1 MKIIKPYVEIIP
13 QCDGYEGML
22 KHIELCGRV
31 CYKSEDKIS
40 DKSANSFVEML
51 KARGHLSVLEHG
63 TVYLHTYSIEVRST
77 PFAKV
82 FDYARVMKETSGYTI
97 ATNYRLA
104 YESGLI
110 PNIDDS
116 IVNAPI
122 KRVTARFVLP
132 IAISREFIRHR
143 AFSFS
148 EQSTRYCNYSKD
160 KFGNELTFIEPY
172 WWDDCIDERLEFLQS
187 CDMAEKMY
195 LRMIKRG
202 MTPQF
207 ARDVLPLA
215 TKTELIMTGFV
226 DDWKNFFK
234 QRCAESAHPQ
244 ARELAN
250 NLKELFKINKL
261 L

>member
-1 MKIIKPYVEIIP
+1 MKLIKPSVEIIP
-13 QCDGYEGML
+13 QCYGHEGML

-51 KARGHLSVLEHG
+51 KERGHLSVLEHG
-63 TVYLHTYSIEVRST
+63 TVYLRTHSLDVRST

-82 FDYARVMKETSGYTI
+82 FDYAKVMRETSGYTI

-104 YESGLI
+104 YESGMI

-132 IAISREFIRHR
+132 IGISREFIRHR

-172 WWDDCIDERLEFLQS
+172 WWDSSNNWKLEFFHS
-187 CDMAEKMY
+187 CEIAEEMY
-195 LRMIKRG
+195 LKMVNRG
-202 MTPQF
+202 LSPQF
-207 ARDVLPLA
+207 ARDVLPLC
-215 TKTELIMTGFV
+215 TKTELVMTGFV
-226 DDWKNFFK
+226 DDWKNFFA
-234 QRCAESAHPQ
+234 QRCADSAHPQ

>member
-1 MKIIKPYVEIIP
+1 MKIIKQSVEIIP
-13 QCDGYEGML
+13 QLAGYEGML
-22 KHIELCGRV
+22 KHIDLCGRV

-40 DKSANSFVEML
+40 DNSAKDFVEML

-63 TVYLHTYSIEVRST
+63 TVYLRTHSLDVRST

-82 FDYARVMKETSGYTI
+82 FDYARVLKETSGYTI

-104 YESGLI
+104 YESGLL

-116 IVNAPI
+116 IVDAPI

-172 WWDDCIDERLEFLQS
+172 WLDSCVDDRLEFLQS
-187 CDMAEKMY
+187 CEMSEKMY

-226 DDWKNFFK
+226 EDWKHFFEL
-234 QRCAESAHPQ
+234 RCAENAHPQ
-244 ARELAN
+244 ARALAM

>member
-1 MKIIKPYVEIIP
+1 MKLIKPSVEIIP
-13 QCDGYEGML
+13 QFAGYDGML

-40 DKSANSFVEML
+40 DNSAKDFVEML

-63 TVYLHTYSIEVRST
+63 TVYLRTNSLDVRST

-82 FDYARVMKETSGYTI
+82 FDYANVMKETSGYTI

-116 IVNAPI
+116 IVDAPI

-172 WWDDCIDERLEFLQS
+172 WWDSCIDDRLEFLQA

-207 ARDVLPLA
+207 ARDVLPLC
-215 TKTELIMTGFV
+215 TKTELVMTGFV
-226 DDWKNFFK
+226 DDWKNFFA
-234 QRCAESAHPQ
+234 QRCAENAHPQ

-250 NLKELFKINKL
+250 NLKELFKTNKFI
-261 L
+261 

>member
-13 QCDGYEGML
+13 QCDGHEGML
-22 KHIELCGRV
+22 KHIEMCGRV

-51 KARGHLSVLEHG
+51 KERGHLSVLEHG
-63 TVYLHTYSIEVRST
+63 TVYLRTYSLDVKST
-77 PFAKV
+77 PFARV
-82 FDYARVMKETSGYTI
+82 FDYSRVMNETSGYTI

-110 PNIDDS
+110 SNIDEN
-116 IVNAPI
+116 IVDAPI

-172 WWDDCIDERLEFLQS
+172 WWDSCVDDRLEFLQS
-187 CDMAEKMY
+187 CEMAEKMY
-195 LRMIKRG
+195 LRMIERG
-202 MTPQF
+202 LTPQF

-215 TKTELIMTGFV
+215 TKTELVMTGFV
-226 DDWKNFFK
+226 DDWKNFFA
-234 QRCAESAHPQ
+234 QRCAENAHPQ

-250 NLKELFKINKL
+250 NLQELFKINKL

>member
-13 QCDGYEGML
+13 QCDGHEGML
-22 KHIELCGRV
+22 KHIEMCGRV

-51 KARGHLSVLEHG
+51 KERGHLSVLEHG
-63 TVYLHTYSIEVRST
+63 TVYLRTYSLDVKST
-77 PFAKV
+77 PFARV
-82 FDYARVMKETSGYTI
+82 FDYARVMNETSGYTI

-110 PNIDDS
+110 SNIDEN
-116 IVNAPI
+116 IVDAPI

-172 WWDDCIDERLEFLQS
+172 WWDSCVDDRLEFLQS
-187 CDMAEKMY
+187 CEMAEKMY

-207 ARDVLPLA
+207 ARDVLPLC
-215 TKTELIMTGFV
+215 TKTELVMTGFV

-234 QRCAESAHPQ
+234 QRCADSSHPQ

-250 NLKELFKINKL
+250 NLRELFKINKL

>member
-1 MKIIKPYVEIIP
+1 MKIIKPSVEIIP
-13 QCDGYEGML
+13 QFDGYEGML

-51 KARGHLSVLEHG
+51 KERGHLSVLEHG
-63 TVYLHTYSIEVRST
+63 TVYLHTHSLDVRST

-82 FDYARVMKETSGYTI
+82 FDYARVMNETSGYTI

-116 IVNAPI
+116 IVDAPI

-132 IAISREFIRHR
+132 IGISREFVRHR

-160 KFGNELTFIEPY
+160 KFGNKLTFIEPY
-172 WWDDCIDERLEFLQS
+172 WWDSCNNWKLEFFHS
-187 CDMAEKMY
+187 CEIAEEMY
-195 LRMIKRG
+195 LKMVNRG
-202 MTPQF
+202 LSPQF
-207 ARDVLPLA
+207 ARDVLPLC
-215 TKTELIMTGFV
+215 TKTELVMTGFV
-226 DDWKNFFK
+226 DDWKNFFA
-234 QRCAESAHPQ
+234 QRCADNAHPQ
-244 ARELAN
+244 ARELAT
-250 NLKELFKINKL
+250 NLRELFKTNKL

>member
-1 MKIIKPYVEIIP
+1 MKIIKPSVEIIP
-13 QCDGYEGML
+13 QFAGYEGML

-31 CYKSEDKIS
+31 CYKSEDKIT
-40 DKSANSFVEML
+40 DNSAKDFVDML
-51 KARGHLSVLEHG
+51 KERGHLSVLEHG
-63 TVYLHTYSIEVRST
+63 TVYLRTYSLDAKST

-82 FDYARVMKETSGYTI
+82 FDYSKVMKETSGYTI

-110 PNIDDS
+110 TNIDEN
-116 IVNAPI
+116 IVNPPI

-148 EQSTRYCNYSKD
+148 EQSTRYCNYSLN

-172 WWDDCIDERLEFLQS
+172 WWDSNIDMRADFLNACEQAENFYLQMVEKGASAQQS
-187 CDMAEKMY
+187 
-195 LRMIKRG
+195 
-202 MTPQF
+202 
-207 ARDVLPLA
+207 RDVLPLA

-226 DDWKNFFK
+226 EDWKNFFA
-234 QRCAESAHPQ
+234 QRCADSAHPQ

>member
-40 DKSANSFVEML
+40 DNSAKDFVEML
-51 KARGHLSVLEHG
+51 KAKGHLSVLEHG
-63 TVYLHTYSIEVRST
+63 TVYLRTHSLDVRST

-82 FDYARVMKETSGYTI
+82 FDYARVMNETSGYTI

-116 IVNAPI
+116 IVNPPI

-132 IAISREFIRHR
+132 ISISREFIRHR
-143 AFSFS
+143 ALSFS
-148 EQSTRYCNYSKD
+148 EQSTRYCNYSLN

-172 WWDDCIDERLEFLQS
+172 WWDSCVDDRLEFLQS
-187 CDMAEKMY
+187 CEMAEKIY
-195 LRMIKRG
+195 LRMIERG

-207 ARDVLPLA
+207 ARDVLPLC
-215 TKTELIMTGFV
+215 TKTELVMTGFV

-244 ARELAN
+244 ARELAK
-250 NLKELFKINKL
+250 NLQELFKTNKL

>member
-1 MKIIKPYVEIIP
+1 MKLIKPSVEII
-13 QCDGYEGML
+13 QQFSGHEGML

-63 TVYLHTYSIEVRST
+63 TVYLHTYSLDVRST

-82 FDYARVMKETSGYTI
+82 FDYAKVMKETSGYTI
-97 ATNYRLA
+97 ATNYRIA

-116 IVNAPI
+116 IVNPPI

-160 KFGNELTFIEPY
+160 KYGNELTFIEPY
-172 WWDDCIDERLEFLQS
+172 
-187 CDMAEKMY
+187 
-195 LRMIKRG
+195 
-202 MTPQF
+202 
-207 ARDVLPLA
+207 
-215 TKTELIMTGFV
+215 
-226 DDWKNFFK
+226 
-234 QRCAESAHPQ
+234 
-244 ARELAN
+244 
-250 NLKELFKINKL
+250 
-261 L
+261 

>member
-1 MKIIKPYVEIIP
+1 
-13 QCDGYEGML
+13 ML

-31 CYKSEDKIS
+31 CYKSEDKIT
-40 DKSANSFVEML
+40 DNSAKDFVEML
-51 KARGHLSVLEHG
+51 KEKGHLSVLEHG
-63 TVYLHTYSIEVRST
+63 TVYLRTNSLDVRST

-82 FDYARVMKETSGYTI
+82 FDNSKVMRETSGYTI

-110 PNIDDS
+110 PNIDES
-116 IVNAPI
+116 IVDAPI

-148 EQSTRYCNYSKD
+148 EQSTRYCNYSLN

-172 WWDDCIDERLEFLQS
+172 WWDSCVDDRLEFLQA
-187 CDMAEKMY
+187 CEMAEKMY
-195 LRMIKRG
+195 LKMIERG
-202 MTPQF
+202 LTPQF

-215 TKTELIMTGFV
+215 TKTELVMTGFV
-226 DDWKNFFK
+226 DDWKNFFA
-234 QRCAESAHPQ
+234 QRCADNAHPQ
-244 ARELAN
+244 ARELAM

>member
-1 MKIIKPYVEIIP
+1 MKIIKQSVEIIP
-13 QCDGYEGML
+13 QFAGYEGML

-31 CYKSEDKIS
+31 CYKSEDKIT
-40 DKSANSFVEML
+40 DNSAKDFVEML
-51 KARGHLSVLEHG
+51 KEKGHLSVLEHG
-63 TVYLHTYSIEVRST
+63 TVYLRTNSLDVRST

-82 FDYARVMKETSGYTI
+82 FDNSKVMRETSGYTI

-110 PNIDDS
+110 PNIDES
-116 IVNAPI
+116 IVDAPI

-148 EQSTRYCNYSKD
+148 EQSTRYCNYSLN

-172 WWDDCIDERLEFLQS
+172 WWDSCVDDRLEFLQA
-187 CDMAEKMY
+187 CEMAEKMY
-195 LRMIKRG
+195 LKMIERG
-202 MTPQF
+202 LTPQF

-215 TKTELIMTGFV
+215 TKTELVMTGFV
-226 DDWKNFFK
+226 DDWKNFFA

-250 NLKELFKINKL
+250 NLKELFKINNL

>member
-1 MKIIKPYVEIIP
+1 MKIIKQSVEIIP
-13 QCDGYEGML
+13 QCDGHEGML

-31 CYKSEDKIS
+31 CYKSEAKIS
-40 DKSANSFVEML
+40 DNSAKDFVEML

-63 TVYLHTYSIEVRST
+63 TVYLRTNSLDVRST

-82 FDYARVMKETSGYTI
+82 FDYAKVMKETSGYTI

-116 IVNAPI
+116 IVDAPI

-132 IAISREFIRHR
+132 IGISREFIRHR

-172 WWDDCIDERLEFLQS
+172 WWDSCVDDRLEFLQS
-187 CDMAEKMY
+187 CEMAEKMY
-195 LRMIKRG
+195 LRMIERG
-202 MTPQF
+202 ITPQF

-226 DDWKNFFK
+226 EDWKQFFEL
-234 QRCAESAHPQ
+234 RCAENAHPQ
-244 ARELAN
+244 ARELAT
-250 NLKELFKINKL
+250 NLRELFKINNL

>member
-1 MKIIKPYVEIIP
+1 MKIIKQSVEIIP
-13 QCDGYEGML
+13 QFAGHEGML

-31 CYKSEDKIS
+31 CYKSEDKIT
-40 DKSANSFVEML
+40 DNSAKDFVEML
-51 KARGHLSVLEHG
+51 KERGHLSVLEHG
-63 TVYLHTYSIEVRST
+63 TVYLRTNSLDVRST
-77 PFAKV
+77 PFARV
-82 FDYARVMKETSGYTI
+82 FDYSRVMNETSGYTI

-110 PNIDDS
+110 PNIDES

-148 EQSTRYCNYSKD
+148 EQSTRYCNYSLN

-172 WWDDCIDERLEFLQS
+172 WWDSCIDDRLEFLQS
-187 CDMAEKMY
+187 CEMAEKMY

-215 TKTELIMTGFV
+215 TKTELVMTGFV

-250 NLKELFKINKL
+250 NLKELFKINNL

>member
-13 QCDGYEGML
+13 QLAGYEGML

-31 CYKSEDKIS
+31 CYKSEDKITEN
-40 DKSANSFVEML
+40 SANSFVAML
-51 KARGHLSVLEHG
+51 KERGHLSVLEHG
-63 TVYLHTYSIEVRST
+63 TVYLRTHSLDVRST

-82 FDYARVMKETSGYTI
+82 FDYAKVMNETSGYTI

-110 PNIDDS
+110 PLIDDS
-116 IVNAPI
+116 IVDAPI

-132 IAISREFIRHR
+132 IGISREFIRHR

-172 WWDDCIDERLEFLQS
+172 WWDSCIDERLEFLQS

-207 ARDVLPLA
+207 ARDVLPLC
-215 TKTELIMTGFV
+215 TKTELVMTGFV

>member
-13 QCDGYEGML
+13 QFAGYGGML

-31 CYKSEDKIS
+31 CYKSEEKIS
-40 DKSANSFVEML
+40 DNSAKDFVEML

-63 TVYLHTYSIEVRST
+63 TVYLHTYSLDVRST
-77 PFAKV
+77 PFSKV
-82 FDYARVMKETSGYTI
+82 FDYSKVMRETSGYTI

-104 YESGLI
+104 YESGLL

-132 IAISREFIRHR
+132 IGISREFIRHR

-148 EQSTRYCNYSKD
+148 EQSTRYCNYSLN

-172 WWDDCIDERLEFLQS
+172 WWDSCIDDRLEFLQS
-187 CDMAEKMY
+187 CEMAENIY
-195 LRMIKRG
+195 LRMIERG

-215 TKTELIMTGFV
+215 TKTELVMTGFV
-226 DDWKNFFK
+226 DDWKNFFA
-234 QRCAESAHPQ
+234 QRCAESAHQQ
-244 ARELAN
+244 ARELAT
-250 NLKELFKINKL
+250 NLQELFKTNKL

>member
-1 MKIIKPYVEIIP
+1 MKIIKPYAEIIP
-13 QCDGYEGML
+13 QFAGHNGML

-31 CYKSEDKIS
+31 CYKSEDKITE
-40 DKSANSFVEML
+40 DSAKDFVEML

-63 TVYLHTYSIEVRST
+63 TVYIRTNSLDVRST

-82 FDYARVMKETSGYTI
+82 FDYAKVMNETSGYTI

-110 PNIDDS
+110 SNIDDS
-116 IVNAPI
+116 IDNPPI

-132 IAISREFIRHR
+132 ISISREFIRHR

-172 WWDDCIDERLEFLQS
+172 WLDSCIDDRLEFLQS
-187 CDMAEKMY
+187 CEMAEKMY

-207 ARDVLPLA
+207 ARDVLPLS
-215 TKTELIMTGFV
+215 TKTELVMTGFV
-226 DDWKNFFK
+226 DDWKNFFD

-244 ARELAN
+244 ARELAT

>member
-1 MKIIKPYVEIIP
+1 MKLIKQSVEIIP
-13 QCDGYEGML
+13 QFAGHEGML

-31 CYKSEDKIS
+31 CYKSEDKIT
-40 DKSANSFVEML
+40 DNSAKDFVEML
-51 KARGHLSVLEHG
+51 KEKGHLSVLEHG
-63 TVYLHTYSIEVRST
+63 TVYLRTNSLDVRST

-82 FDYARVMKETSGYTI
+82 FDNSKVMRETSGYTI

-110 PNIDDS
+110 PNIDES
-116 IVNAPI
+116 IVDAPI

-148 EQSTRYCNYSKD
+148 EQSTRYCNYSLN

-172 WWDDCIDERLEFLQS
+172 WWDSCVDDRLEFLQA
-187 CDMAEKMY
+187 CEMAEKMY
-195 LRMIKRG
+195 LKMIERG
-202 MTPQF
+202 LTPQF
-207 ARDVLPLA
+207 ARYVLPLA
-215 TKTELIMTGFV
+215 TKTELVMTGFV
-226 DDWKNFFK
+226 DDWKNFFA
-234 QRCAESAHPQ
+234 QRCADNAHPQ
-244 ARELAN
+244 ARDLAN
-250 NLKELFKINKL
+250 NLKELFKINNL

>member
-1 MKIIKPYVEIIP
+1 MKIIKQSVEIIP
-13 QCDGYEGML
+13 QCDGHEGML
-22 KHIELCGRV
+22 KHIEMCGRV

-40 DKSANSFVEML
+40 DNSAKNFVDML
-51 KARGHLSVLEHG
+51 KERGHLSVLEHG
-63 TVYLHTYSIEVRST
+63 TVYIRTHSLDVRST

-82 FDYARVMKETSGYTI
+82 FDYAMVMKETSGYTI

-104 YESGLI
+104 YESGLL

-116 IVNAPI
+116 IDNPPI

-148 EQSTRYCNYSKD
+148 EQSTRYCNYSLN

-172 WWDDCIDERLEFLQS
+172 WWDSCVDERLEFLQS
-187 CDMAEKMY
+187 CEIAEKMY

-207 ARDVLPLA
+207 ARDVLPLC
-215 TKTELIMTGFV
+215 TKTELVMTGFV

-244 ARELAN
+244 ARELAT

>member
-1 MKIIKPYVEIIP
+1 MKIIKQSVEIIP
-13 QCDGYEGML
+13 QFDGHEGML

-31 CYKSEDKIS
+31 CYKSEYKIS
-40 DKSANSFVEML
+40 DNSANGFVEML
-51 KARGHLSVLEHG
+51 KAKGHLSVLEHG
-63 TVYLHTYSIEVRST
+63 TVYLRTHSIDAKST
-77 PFAKV
+77 PFARV
-82 FDYARVMKETSGYTI
+82 FDYAKVMNETSGYTI

-116 IVNAPI
+116 IVNPPI

-148 EQSTRYCNYSKD
+148 EQSTRYCNYSLN

-172 WWDDCIDERLEFLQS
+172 WWDSCIDDRLEFLQA
-187 CDMAEKMY
+187 CEMAEKMY

-207 ARDVLPLA
+207 ARDVLPLC
-215 TKTELIMTGFV
+215 TKTELVMTGFV
-226 DDWKNFFK
+226 DDWKNFFA

-244 ARELAN
+244 ARELAT
-250 NLKELFKINKL
+250 NLQELFKINKL

>member
-1 MKIIKPYVEIIP
+1 MKIIKQSAEIIP
-13 QCDGYEGML
+13 QFAGHEGML
-22 KHIELCGRV
+22 KHIELCGRG

-40 DKSANSFVEML
+40 KDSAKDFVEML
-51 KARGHLSVLEHG
+51 KAKGHLSVLEHG
-63 TVYLHTYSIEVRST
+63 TVYLRTHSLDAKST

-82 FDYARVMKETSGYTI
+82 FDYAKVMKETSGYTI

-116 IVNAPI
+116 IINPPI

-148 EQSTRYCNYSKD
+148 EQSTRYCNYSND
-160 KFGNELTFIEPY
+160 KFGSELTFIEPY
-172 WWDDCIDERLEFLQS
+172 WWDSRIDDRLEFLQS
-187 CDMAEKMY
+187 CEMSEKMY
-195 LRMIKRG
+195 LRMIERG

-207 ARDVLPLA
+207 ARDVLPLC
-215 TKTELIMTGFV
+215 TKTELVMTGFV
-226 DDWKNFFK
+226 DDWRNFFS
-234 QRCAESAHPQ
+234 QRLADNAHPQ
-244 ARELAN
+244 ARELAK
-250 NLKELFKINKL
+250 NLRELFKTNKL

>member
-1 MKIIKPYVEIIP
+1 MKIIKQSVEIIP
-13 QCDGYEGML
+13 QFAGHEGML

-31 CYKSEDKIS
+31 CYKSEDKIN
-40 DKSANSFVEML
+40 DNSANGFVEML
-51 KARGHLSVLEHG
+51 KERGHLSVLEHG
-63 TVYLHTYSIEVRST
+63 TVYLRTHSLDVRST

-82 FDYARVMKETSGYTI
+82 FDYSNVMRETSGYTI

-104 YESGLI
+104 YESGLL
-110 PNIDDS
+110 PLIDDNV
-116 IVNAPI
+116 VNAPI

-132 IAISREFIRHR
+132 IGISREFIRHR

-172 WWDDCIDERLEFLQS
+172 WWDDCVDDRLEFLQS
-187 CDMAEKMY
+187 CEMAEKMY
-195 LRMIKRG
+195 LRMIERG
-202 MTPQF
+202 LTPQF

-215 TKTELIMTGFV
+215 TKTELVMTGFV
-226 DDWKNFFK
+226 DDWKNFFA
-234 QRCAESAHPQ
+234 QRCADNAHPQ
-244 ARELAN
+244 ARELAT
-250 NLKELFKINKL
+250 NLQELFKINNL

>member
-1 MKIIKPYVEIIP
+1 MKLIKQSVEIIP
-13 QCDGYEGML
+13 QCDGHEGML

-40 DKSANSFVEML
+40 EDSAKDFVEML
-51 KARGHLSVLEHG
+51 KSRWHLSVLEHG
-63 TVYLHTYSIEVRST
+63 TVYLRTHSLDVKST
-77 PFAKV
+77 PFARV
-82 FDYARVMKETSGYTI
+82 FDYSKVMKETSGYTI

-104 YESGLI
+104 YESGLL

-116 IVNAPI
+116 IVDAPI

-132 IAISREFIRHR
+132 IGISREFIRHR

-160 KFGNELTFIEPY
+160 KFGSELTFIEPY
-172 WWDDCIDERLEFLQS
+172 WWDSCIDDRLEFLQS
-187 CDMAEKMY
+187 CEMAEKMY

-207 ARDVLPLA
+207 ARDVLPLC
-215 TKTELIMTGFV
+215 TKTELVMTGFV
-226 DDWKNFFK
+226 DDWKNFFA

-244 ARELAN
+244 ARELAK
-250 NLKELFKINKL
+250 NLKELFKINNL

>member
-1 MKIIKPYVEIIP
+1 MKIIKPSVEIIP
-13 QCDGYEGML
+13 QCDGHGGML

-31 CYKSEDKIS
+31 CYKSEDKMS

-51 KARGHLSVLEHG
+51 KERGHLSVLEHG
-63 TVYLHTYSIEVRST
+63 TVYLRTYSLDVRST

-82 FDYARVMKETSGYTI
+82 FDYAKVMKETSGYTI

-132 IAISREFIRHR
+132 ISISREFIRHR

-172 WWDDCIDERLEFLQS
+172 WWDDCVDERLEFLQS
-187 CDMAEKMY
+187 CEMAEKMY
-195 LRMIKRG
+195 LKMIERG

-207 ARDVLPLA
+207 ARDVLPLC
-215 TKTELIMTGFV
+215 TKTELVMTGFV
-226 DDWKNFFK
+226 DDWKNFFA

-244 ARELAN
+244 ARELAM

>member
-1 MKIIKPYVEIIP
+1 MKIIKQSVEIIP
-13 QCDGYEGML
+13 QFAGYEGML

-51 KARGHLSVLEHG
+51 KAKGHLSVLEHG
-63 TVYLHTYSIEVRST
+63 TVYIRTNSLDVRST

-82 FDYARVMKETSGYTI
+82 FDYAKVMKETSGYTI

-116 IVNAPI
+116 IVNPPI

-132 IAISREFIRHR
+132 ISISREFIRHR

-172 WWDDCIDERLEFLQS
+172 WWDSCVDDRLEFLQS
-187 CDMAEKMY
+187 CEMAEKMY
-195 LRMIKRG
+195 FRMIKRG

-207 ARDVLPLA
+207 ARDVLPLC
-215 TKTELIMTGFV
+215 TKTELVMTGFV
-226 DDWKNFFK
+226 DDWKNFFA

-244 ARELAN
+244 ARVLAT
-250 NLKELFKINKL
+250 NLMELFKINKL

>member
-1 MKIIKPYVEIIP
+1 MKIIKQSVEIIP
-13 QCDGYEGML
+13 QFSGHEAML

-51 KARGHLSVLEHG
+51 KERGHLSVLEHG
-63 TVYLHTYSIEVRST
+63 TVYLHTYSLDVRST

-82 FDYARVMKETSGYTI
+82 FDYERVMKETSGYTI

-116 IVNAPI
+116 IVNPPI

-132 IAISREFIRHR
+132 IGISREFIRHR

-172 WWDDCIDERLEFLQS
+172 WWDSCVDDRLEFLQS
-187 CDMAEKMY
+187 CEMAEKMY

-207 ARDVLPLA
+207 ARDVLPLC
-215 TKTELIMTGFV
+215 TKTELVMTGFV
-226 DDWKNFFK
+226 DDWKNFFA
-234 QRCAESAHPQ
+234 QRCAENAHPQ
-244 ARELAN
+244 ARELAM
-250 NLKELFKINKL
+250 NLRELFKINKL
-261 L
+261 I

>member
-1 MKIIKPYVEIIP
+1 MKIIKPSVEIIP
-13 QCDGYEGML
+13 QCGGHEGML

-31 CYKSEDKIS
+31 CYKSEDKIT
-40 DKSANSFVEML
+40 DKSAKDFVEML
-51 KARGHLSVLEHG
+51 KERGHLSVLEHG
-63 TVYLHTYSIEVRST
+63 TVYLRTYSLDVKST

-82 FDYARVMKETSGYTI
+82 FDYSKVMKETSGYTI
-97 ATNYRLA
+97 ATNYRIA

-110 PNIDDS
+110 SNIDES
-116 IVNAPI
+116 IVDAPI

-132 IAISREFIRHR
+132 ISISREFIRHR

-148 EQSTRYCNYSKD
+148 EQSTRYCNYSLN
-160 KFGNELTFIEPY
+160 KFGNDLTFIEPY
-172 WWDDCIDERLEFLQS
+172 WWDSCVDDRLEFLQF
-187 CDMAEKMY
+187 CNMAEYMY

-215 TKTELIMTGFV
+215 TKTELVMTGFV
-226 DDWKNFFK
+226 DDWRNFFA
-234 QRCAESAHPQ
+234 QRCADNAHPQ
-244 ARELAN
+244 ARELAM
-250 NLKELFKINKL
+250 NLKELFKINNL

>member
-13 QCDGYEGML
+13 QCDGHEGML

-31 CYKSEDKIS
+31 CYKSEDKIT
-40 DKSANSFVEML
+40 DNSANGFVEML
-51 KARGHLSVLEHG
+51 KERGHLSVLEHG
-63 TVYLHTYSIEVRST
+63 TVYLRTYSLDVRST

-82 FDYARVMKETSGYTI
+82 FDYSRVMNEASGYTI

-116 IVNAPI
+116 IVNPPI

-172 WWDDCIDERLEFLQS
+172 WWDSCIDDRLEFLQS

-215 TKTELIMTGFV
+215 TKTELVMTGFV

-234 QRCAESAHPQ
+234 QRCADNAHPQ
-244 ARELAN
+244 ARELVT

-261 L
+261 I

>member
-1 MKIIKPYVEIIP
+1 MKIIKPSVEIIP
-13 QCDGYEGML
+13 QCDGHEGML

-40 DKSANSFVEML
+40 DNSAKDFVEML
-51 KARGHLSVLEHG
+51 KERGHLSVLEHG
-63 TVYLHTYSIEVRST
+63 TVYLRTHSIDAKST

-82 FDYARVMKETSGYTI
+82 FDYAKVMNETSGYTI

-104 YESGLI
+104 YESGLL

-116 IVNAPI
+116 IVDAPI

-148 EQSTRYCNYSKD
+148 EQSTRYCNYSLD

-172 WWDDCIDERLEFLQS
+172 WWDSFVDDRLEFLQA
-187 CDMAEKMY
+187 CEMAEKMY

-202 MTPQF
+202 ITPQF

-215 TKTELIMTGFV
+215 TKTELVMTGFV
-226 DDWKNFFK
+226 DDWRNFFS
-234 QRCAESAHPQ
+234 QRLADNAHPQ
-244 ARELAN
+244 ARELAK
-250 NLKELFKINKL
+250 NLRELFKINKL

>member
-1 MKIIKPYVEIIP
+1 
-13 QCDGYEGML
+13 ML

-31 CYKSEDKIS
+31 CYKSEDKIT
-40 DKSANSFVEML
+40 DNSAKDFVEML
-51 KARGHLSVLEHG
+51 KEKGHLSVLEHG
-63 TVYLHTYSIEVRST
+63 TVYLRTNSLDVRST

-82 FDYARVMKETSGYTI
+82 FDNSKVMRETSGYTI

-110 PNIDDS
+110 PNIDES
-116 IVNAPI
+116 IVDAPI
-122 KRVTARFVLP
+122 KRVTARFVIP

-148 EQSTRYCNYSKD
+148 EQSTRYCNYSLN

-172 WWDDCIDERLEFLQS
+172 WWDSCVDDRLEFLQA
-187 CDMAEKMY
+187 CEMAEKMY
-195 LRMIKRG
+195 LKMIERG
-202 MTPQF
+202 LTPQF

-215 TKTELIMTGFV
+215 TKTELVMTGFV
-226 DDWKNFFK
+226 DDWKNFFA
-234 QRCAESAHPQ
+234 QRCADNAHPQ
-244 ARELAN
+244 ARELAM

>member
-1 MKIIKPYVEIIP
+1 MKIIKQSVEIIP
-13 QCDGYEGML
+13 QFAGHEGML

-40 DKSANSFVEML
+40 DNSANSFVEML
-51 KARGHLSVLEHG
+51 KERGHLSVLEHG
-63 TVYLHTYSIEVRST
+63 TVYLRTHSLDVRST

-82 FDYARVMKETSGYTI
+82 FDYSKVMKETSGYTI

-110 PNIDDS
+110 PLIDDS
-116 IVNAPI
+116 IVDAPI

-132 IAISREFIRHR
+132 ISISREFIRHR

-160 KFGNELTFIEPY
+160 KFGSELTFIEPY
-172 WWDDCIDERLEFLQS
+172 WWDSSNNWKLEFFHS
-187 CDMAEKMY
+187 CEIAEEMY
-195 LRMIKRG
+195 LNMVNRG
-202 MTPQF
+202 LSPQF
-207 ARDVLPLA
+207 ARDVLPLCA
-215 TKTELIMTGFV
+215 KTELVMTGFV
-226 DDWKNFFK
+226 EDWKNFFK

-244 ARELAN
+244 ARELAT
-250 NLKELFKINKL
+250 NLRELFKINKL